1 MHTRGMTYV
10 ETIVWIAV
18 FTSATIAL
26 GSSLVYFYRTAHYS
40 IEQSSAIASVQH
52 GMDTMIRTIRE
63 AAYASDGAYPII
75 SLGNNEI
82 RFYAHVNEQSPY
94 VQKVRFYLSTTSLM
108 QAITEPAGD
117 PPVYGATETVSKLAD
132 YVRNIALATSTFTY
146 YDDTGARMTDLS
158 RIGSV
163 RFVTM
168 NVIVDVNV
176 NDQPTQ
182 LTLRSSTALRN
193 LR

>member
-1 MHTRGMTYV
+1 MTYI

-26 GSSLVYFYRTAHYS
+26 GNSLVYFYHTAHYS

-75 SLGNNEI
+75 SLANNEI

-94 VQKVRFYLSTTSLM
+94 VQKVRFYVSTTSLM
-108 QAITEPAGD
+108 QAITEPSGD
-117 PPVYGATETVSKLAD
+117 PPAYGATETVSKLAD

-146 YDDTGARMTDLS
+146 YDENGARMTDLT

-182 LTLRSSTALRN
+182 LVLRSSTALRN